1 MSSAHAVE
9 SAIMLSLVKRLTT
22 HRSFLAAAALGILLP
37 SCRSR
42 NGLVGEWVSVTRGRG
57 GVAATVDFRPDA
69 SFTSAYETMLD
80 CFYRLEK
87 AQLILSCPDPKTGQN
102 SNELVETR
110 LEGDTLV
117 LKAPWDGTEYQMTRA
132 GKAAAGAPPI
142 VGKWVSGAT
151 GPRPAVVE
159 LTGDG
164 KLTFRQ
170 QLRTGRGKYVVA
182 GDALTLNFEGGPSQ
196 KGTFRIDGDSL
207 ILTPEKG
214 ERQTFKRAQETNER
228 R

>member
-117 LKAPWDGTEYQMTRA
+117 LKAPWDGTEYQMEISWLAIKSAR
-132 GKAAAGAPPI
+132 
-142 VGKWVSGAT
+142 
-151 GPRPAVVE
+151 
-159 LTGDG
+159 L
-164 KLTFRQ
+164 
-170 QLRTGRGKYVVA
+170 RGKTESAGGTRTIVPPAWIVVKI
-182 GDALTLNFEGGPSQ
+182 S
-196 KGTFRIDGDSL
+196 KIDRS
-207 ILTPEKG
+207 K
-214 ERQTFKRAQETNER
+214 
-228 R
+228 